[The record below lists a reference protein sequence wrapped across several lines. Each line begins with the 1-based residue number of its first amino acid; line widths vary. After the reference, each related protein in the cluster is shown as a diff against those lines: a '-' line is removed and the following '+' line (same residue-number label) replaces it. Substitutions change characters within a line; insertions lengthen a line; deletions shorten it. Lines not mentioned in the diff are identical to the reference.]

1 MRKKDWSNAVW
12 LLFHTLA
19 EKLRP
24 EFCPN
29 EVPVLFDIFFDVCN
43 NLPCPECQGHAV
55 NSMRSANKRLVTA
68 SRENLIKFMWEFH
81 NSVNRRL
88 KLAEYPFDQLS
99 RYKLS
104 NTPMV
109 VKNFMIIMSRT
120 SGGEKLMTNTFHRKM
135 YLSKLQEYLRNNSH
149 KYAP

>member
-1 MRKKDWSNAVW
+1 MANAVW

-24 EFCPN
+24 EFCPG
-29 EVPVLFDIFFDVCN
+29 ELTVLFDVFFDICN

-55 NSMRSANKRLVTA
+55 NTMRSANKGLATA
-68 SRENLIKFMWEFH
+68 SRDNLIKFMWEFH

-88 KLAEYPFDQLS
+88 KLPEYPFEQMS

-109 VKNFMIIMSRT
+109 VKNFFMIMSRT
-120 SGGEKLMTNTFHRKM
+120 SGGEKLMTNTFHRKR
-135 YLSKLQEYLRNNSH
+135 YLQKFQEYVRGNSH